1 MKVLMIAP
9 TPFFAD
15 RGCHVRIYE
24 EARALIRHGHQVAI
38 CTYHHGRDIDGLE
51 TYRIPTIR
59 WYNKL
64 EAGPSLHKLYLDFLL
79 FGLARN
85 VAQRWQ
91 PDVLHGHLHE
101 GALLAG
107 VLGRLIHRPSL
118 GDLQGSLTGELH
130 AHRFLGGNRLILA
143 PLRFAEG
150 VINHL
155 PDVLVASC
163 DQVAAELKTRFAVPD
178 VLLAPDG
185 VDTQTFHPIVSA
197 DSLVAPVVPPG
208 RPVVVYLGLLNEYQG
223 VSELLSAIPRVL
235 QQIPEAHFLI
245 MGYPNEE
252 RYRQRALELGVDDH
266 VTFTGRVDYQQAPQ
280 YLALG
285 SVAVS
290 PKKGTTESNGKL
302 YNYMAMALPTV
313 VFDTPV
319 NREILGE
326 AGVYVPVGDVDG
338 LAAAVARLLT
348 DRQMASDL
356 GARLRQRVVEQ
367 FSWDYTARQLLRAY
381 AEAVHRRRGQG

>member
-24 EARALIRHGHQVAI
+24 EARALIRQGHQVAI
-38 CTYHHGRDIDGLE
+38 CTYHNGRDIDGLE
-51 TYRIPTIR
+51 TYRIPAIR

-79 FGLARN
+79 LGLARN
-85 VAQRWQ
+85 VARRWQ

-107 VLGRLIHRPSL
+107 VLGRLLHRPSL
-118 GDLQGSLTGELH
+118 GDLQGSLTGELL
-130 AHRFLGGNRLILA
+130 AHRFLGGNRLLLS
-143 PLRFAEG
+143 PLRFVERA
-150 VINHL
+150 INRL

-163 DQVAAELKTRFAVPD
+163 DQVATELRTCFAVPD

-185 VDTQTFHPIVSA
+185 VDTQTFHPGVSA
-197 DSLVAPVVPPG
+197 DNLAQLVPTG
-208 RPVVVYLGLLNEYQG
+208 RPIVVYLGLLNEYQG
-223 VSELLSAIPRVL
+223 LSDLLSAVPRVL

-252 RYRQRALELGVDDH
+252 TYRQQALELGVGDR
-266 VTFTGRVDYQQAPQ
+266 VTFTGRVDYQQAPR

-290 PKKGTTESNGKL
+290 PKKGSTESNGKL

-338 LAAAVARLLT
+338 LAAALARLLT

-356 GARLRQRVVEQ
+356 GARLRRRVVEQ
-367 FSWDYTARQLLRAY
+367 FSWDYTARQLLSAY